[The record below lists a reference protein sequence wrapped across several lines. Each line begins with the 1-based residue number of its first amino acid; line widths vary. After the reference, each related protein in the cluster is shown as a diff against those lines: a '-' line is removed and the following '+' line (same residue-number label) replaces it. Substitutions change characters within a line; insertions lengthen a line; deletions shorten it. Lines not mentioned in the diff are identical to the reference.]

1 MCEYLRGGA
10 GEGPSGTAGRPSS
23 LPAASDSSRS
33 ASPSL
38 SAVPEAAVPEAA
50 VPESTVSEVTVPEV
64 SVPEVS
70 VPEAPR
76 LALGVELLGEFKNSG
91 YSPPPF
97 LVRRPD
103 GQVIQMSRLLYLVAA
118 LINGIRSAA
127 VIAELASADLG
138 RSLGADQVRYIITA
152 KLLPLGLIA
161 GPGAPAAPPTAS
173 PLLALRARGTLL
185 PETATNVVAALLR
198 PLFRWQAVLAVV
210 FSVAAVDW
218 WLLATHQLALGLDQL
233 LRDPATLL
241 IVFVLSVAS
250 AAFHECGH
258 ATACRYGGARP
269 GKIGAGIYLVWPSF
283 FTNVTDSYRLGRGAR
298 LRTDLGGLY
307 FNLIFI
313 LGLAVLY
320 EATSA
325 RILLLV
331 IAVTH
336 LEMLQQLLPFVRF
349 DGYFILSDIVGVP
362 DLFARVTPILKSVRS
377 KGRTDPRVA
386 GLRRGARIAVTSW
399 VLCVVPL
406 LTFTVGYLL
415 LCLPQINRAL
425 WRATVQQA
433 RLAGTAISAHHY
445 AIAALDAIGVALA
458 ALSVVGSL
466 YIVIGLTR
474 RAVMLGLRWSADRPV
489 RRLVVAVVAAA
500 IAASLATLWASQGEF
515 RGW

>member
-10 GEGPSGTAGRPSS
+10 GAGPSGSAGRPTS
-23 LPAASDSSRS
+23 LSAASDPSSA
-33 ASPSL
+33 ASDPSL
-38 SAVPEAAVPEAA
+38 S
-50 VPESTVSEVTVPEV
+50 VTP
-64 SVPEVS
+64 SS
-70 VPEAPR
+70 SAVPEAPR

-103 GQVIQMSRLLYLVAA
+103 GQVIQMSRLLYLVAT
-118 LINGIRSAA
+118 LIDGTRGAA
-127 VIAELASADLG
+127 AIAELASADIG
-138 RSLGADQVRYIITA
+138 RSLGDDQVRYVITA

-185 PETATNVVAALLR
+185 PETGANVVAALLR
-198 PLFRWQAVLAVV
+198 PLFRWPAVLAVV
-210 FSVAAVDW
+210 ASVAAVDW
-218 WLLATHQLALGLDQL
+218 WLLATHQLAIGLGQL

-241 IVFVLSVAS
+241 IVFALSVAS

-283 FTNVTDSYRLGRGAR
+283 FTNVTDSYRLSRAAR

-313 LGLAVLY
+313 LGMAVLY

-325 RILLLV
+325 QILLLV

-362 DLFARVTPILKSVRS
+362 DLFARVAPILRSVRA
-377 KGRTDPRVA
+377 KGRIDPRVA
-386 GLRRGARIAVTSW
+386 GLRRGARIAVTTW

-406 LTFTVGYLL
+406 LTVTVGYLL

-425 WRATVQQA
+425 WRSTVQQA
-433 RLAGTAISAHHY
+433 DLAGAAISAHHY

-458 ALSVVGSL
+458 ALSVAGSL
-466 YIVIGLTR
+466 YIVIGLAR
-474 RAVMLGLRWSADRPV
+474 RAVALGLRWSADRPV
-489 RRLVVAVVAAA
+489 RRLVVAVAAAA
-500 IAASLATLWASQGEF
+500 IAASLATFWASQGQF

>member
-1 MCEYLRGGA
+1 
-10 GEGPSGTAGRPSS
+10 
-23 LPAASDSSRS
+23 
-33 ASPSL
+33 
-38 SAVPEAAVPEAA
+38 
-50 VPESTVSEVTVPEV
+50 
-64 SVPEVS
+64 
-70 VPEAPR
+70 
-76 LALGVELLGEFKNSG
+76 LALGVELIGEFKNSG
-91 YSPPPF
+91 CTPPPF

-103 GQVIQMSRLLYLVAA
+103 GQVIQMSRLLYLVAT

-127 VIAELASADLG
+127 TIAELASADLG
-138 RSLGADQVRYIITA
+138 RSLSADQVRYIITA

-161 GPGAPAAPPTAS
+161 GPGAPVAPPTAS
-173 PLLALRARGTLL
+173 PLLALRARSTLL
-185 PETATNVVAALLR
+185 PETGANVVAALLR
-198 PLFRWQAVLAVV
+198 PLFRWPAVLAVV
-210 FSVAAVDW
+210 VSVAAVDW
-218 WLLATHQLALGLDQL
+218 WLLATHQLAVGLDQL

-241 IVFVLSVAS
+241 IVFALSVAS

-283 FTNVTDSYRLGRGAR
+283 FTNVTDSYRLSRAAR

-313 LGLAVLY
+313 LGMAVLY
-320 EATSA
+320 EGTRAQ
-325 RILLLV
+325 ILLLV

-362 DLFARVTPILKSVRS
+362 DLFARVTPILRS
-377 KGRTDPRVA
+377 IRANGRTDPRVA

-406 LTFTVGYLL
+406 LTVTIGYLL
-415 LCLPQINRAL
+415 ICLPQINRAL

-433 RLAGTAISAHHY
+433 RLAGAAIGAHHY
-445 AIAALDAIGVALA
+445 SIATLDAIGVALA
-458 ALSVVGSL
+458 ALSVAGSL

-474 RAVMLGLRWSADRPV
+474 RAVIIGLRWSADRPV
-489 RRLVVAVVAAA
+489 RRLAVAVIAAV
-500 IAASLATLWASQGEF
+500 IAASLATLWASQGQLS
-515 RGW
+515 GW